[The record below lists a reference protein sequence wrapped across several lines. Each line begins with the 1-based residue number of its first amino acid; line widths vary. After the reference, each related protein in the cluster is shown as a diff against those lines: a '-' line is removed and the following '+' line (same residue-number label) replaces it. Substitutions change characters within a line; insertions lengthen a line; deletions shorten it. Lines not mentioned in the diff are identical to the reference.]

1 MKFSLTGLR
10 GYQSLI
16 NLAIFLSGLKDEIR
30 LPVRMLVPKSLNE
43 AFWLAK
49 IQDEYFLSSR
59 KGFRGGVIDN
69 GKPTILRLPKVKS
82 KTDQKLK
89 LPLQRLTSAQMEERR
104 KLGLCYNC
112 DEKWQ
117 MGHRCKGAKLFLLEG
132 WDMEIEQKSGVQ
144 LVELEDDGVVL
155 GHQEVVQASKNIVAP
170 A

>member
-1 MKFSLTGLR
+1 MKFSLTGLW

-43 AFWLAK
+43 AFGLAR
-49 IQDEYFLSSR
+49 IQEEYLLSSR

-69 GKPTILRLPKVKS
+69 GKPTILRLPKVES

-89 LPLQRLTSAQMEERR
+89 LPLQRLTSAQMEVMR

-144 LVELEDDGVVL
+144 LVELEDDEDHGVVV
-155 GHQEVVQASKNIVAP
+155 GTSRSCAGI
-170 A
+170 